1 MCQEISAKMLER
13 LRSPVC
19 KPNGLAWP
27 NFQTL
32 AKTMDCSGMWDYFND
47 CLRKWPDVDADW
59 KSRGGSHSVTS
70 GKRWKPCIGSIR
82 RRAVGMTTP
91 AAAIRTARLH
101 VDSDA
106 GLPPPGGEGGS
117 LDPAAQRRPQVGSLP
132 GAGVG

>member
-1 MCQEISAKMLER
+1 MGVHMCQEISAKMLER

-59 KSRGGSHSVTS
+59 KSRGGIPFSDVREEMEALYRQH
-70 GKRWKPCIGSIR
+70 
-82 RRAVGMTTP
+82 P
-91 AAAIRTARLH
+91 AQ
-101 VDSDA
+101 
-106 GLPPPGGEGGS
+106 GGRDD
-117 LDPAAQRRPQVGSLP
+117 DPRGRDPD
-132 GAGVG
+132 GASPR